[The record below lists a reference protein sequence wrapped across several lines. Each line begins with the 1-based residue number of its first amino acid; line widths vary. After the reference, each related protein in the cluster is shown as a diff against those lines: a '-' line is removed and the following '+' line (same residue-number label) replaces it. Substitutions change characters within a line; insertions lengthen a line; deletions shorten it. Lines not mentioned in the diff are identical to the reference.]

1 MYMGEH
7 TNVTEKLHDIQK
19 QGRTKGSLLDR
30 IITIPVTAFFVATDL
45 FTVHLY
51 TLSLFDELPEMAML
65 VAVSIAL
72 LLDVCPML
80 AGKLTGQLD
89 DMLPR
94 DQRATKHRISA
105 LLGTAVGAFAIFA
118 GFCIVSTLMTVAS
131 MGADE
136 APNLYMVGQ
145 FIRMLLPIA
154 TSVGS
159 YAIGFFSDHRSQ
171 LDSLKAQRLDLQD
184 LAADTDSAISHAE
197 FAAANFDPDLQDYRF
212 AQAKL
217 KSLSVSA
224 QQARLSARMKLA
236 EELGSV
242 EAANALLHRA
252 GLDDLLDEQHWQ
264 AMLLPPASAEAAPE
278 QPVLCLE
285 AEPAAEEVPATMA
298 S

>member
-19 QGRTKGSLLDR
+19 QGRTKGSLLNH
-30 IITIPVTAFFVATDL
+30 IAIPVTAFFVATDL
-45 FTVHLY
+45 MTVHLY
-51 TLSLFDELPEMAML
+51 TESLFDERPEMAML
-65 VAVSIAL
+65 VAASIAL
-72 LLDVCPML
+72 LLDACPML
-80 AGKLTGQLD
+80 AGKLKGQLD

-118 GFCIVSTLMTVAS
+118 GFSIVSTLMGV
-131 MGADE
+131 E
-136 APNLYMVGQ
+136 ALAKTEDTTLYMVGQ

-159 YAIGFFSDHRSQ
+159 YAVGYFSDHRSQ
-171 LDSLKAQRLDLQD
+171 LEDLKAQRLNLLDLD
-184 LAADTDSAISHAE
+184 ADIDSAIHHAQYATE
-197 FAAANFDPDLQDYRF
+197 HYDPDQQDYLF

-217 KSLSVSA
+217 KSLSIA
-224 QQARLSARMKLA
+224 ARQARLTARMKLA

-242 EAANALLHRA
+242 EAAEALLHSA

-264 AMLLPPASAEAAPE
+264 AMLLPPALAEAAPE
-278 QPVLCLE
+278 QPVLRLE
-285 AEPAAEEVPATMA
+285 AEPAAEEVPAAMA

>member
-19 QGRTKGSLLDR
+19 QGRTKGSLLDH
-30 IITIPVTAFFVATDL
+30 IAIPVTAFFVATDL
-45 FTVHLY
+45 MTVHLY
-51 TLSLFDELPEMAML
+51 TESLFDERPEMAML
-65 VAVSIAL
+65 VAASIAL
-72 LLDVCPML
+72 LLDACPML
-80 AGKLTGQLD
+80 AGKLKGQLD

-118 GFCIVSTLMTVAS
+118 GFCIVSTLMGV
-131 MGADE
+131 E
-136 APNLYMVGQ
+136 ALAKTEDTTLYMVGQ

-159 YAIGFFSDHRSQ
+159 YAVGYFSDHRSQ
-171 LDSLKAQRLDLQD
+171 LEDLKAQRLNLLDLD
-184 LAADTDSAISHAE
+184 ADIDSAIHHAQYATE
-197 FAAANFDPDLQDYRF
+197 HYDPDQQDYLF

-217 KSLSVSA
+217 KSLSIA
-224 QQARLSARMKLA
+224 ARQARLTARMKLA

-242 EAANALLHRA
+242 EAADALLHSTD
-252 GLDDLLDEQHWQ
+252 LDDLLDEQHWQ
-264 AMLLPPASAEAAPE
+264 AMLLPPALAEAAPE
-278 QPVLCLE
+278 QPVLRLE
-285 AEPAAEEVPATMA
+285 AEPAAEEVPAAMA

>member
-19 QGRTKGSLLDR
+19 QGRTKGSLLDH
-30 IITIPVTAFFVATDL
+30 IAIPVTAFFVATDL
-45 FTVHLY
+45 MTVHLY
-51 TLSLFDELPEMAML
+51 TESLFDERPEMAML
-65 VAVSIAL
+65 VAASIAL
-72 LLDVCPML
+72 LLDACPML
-80 AGKLTGQLD
+80 AGKLKGQLD

-94 DQRATKHRISA
+94 DQRATKRRISA

-118 GFCIVSTLMTVAS
+118 GFCIVSTLMGVETLAKTE
-131 MGADE
+131 DTT
-136 APNLYMVGQ
+136 LYMVGQ

-159 YAIGFFSDHRSQ
+159 YAVGYFSDHRSQ
-171 LDSLKAQRLDLQD
+171 LEDLKAQRLNLLDLD
-184 LAADTDSAISHAE
+184 ADIDGAIHHAQYATE
-197 FAAANFDPDLQDYRF
+197 HYDPDQQDYLF

-217 KSLSVSA
+217 KSLSIA
-224 QQARLSARMKLA
+224 ARQARLTARMKLA

-242 EAANALLHRA
+242 EAAEALLHSA

-264 AMLLPPASAEAAPE
+264 AMLLPPALAEAAPE
-278 QPVLCLE
+278 QPVLRLE
-285 AEPAAEEVPATMA
+285 AEPAAEEVPAAMA

>member
-7 TNVTEKLHDIQK
+7 TNATEKLHEIQNK
-19 QGRTKGSLLDR
+19 GRTKGSLLDH
-30 IITIPVTAFFVATDL
+30 IAIPVTAFFVATDL
-45 FTVHLY
+45 MTVHLY
-51 TLSLFDELPEMAML
+51 TESLFDERPEMAML
-65 VAVSIAL
+65 VAASIAL
-72 LLDVCPML
+72 LLDACPML
-80 AGKLTGQLD
+80 AGKLKGQLD

-118 GFCIVSTLMTVAS
+118 GFCIVSTLMGV
-131 MGADE
+131 E
-136 APNLYMVGQ
+136 ALAKTEDTTLYMVGQ

-159 YAIGFFSDHRSQ
+159 YAVGYFSDHRSQ
-171 LDSLKAQRLDLQD
+171 LEDLKAQRLNLLDLD
-184 LAADTDSAISHAE
+184 ADIDSAIHHAQYATE
-197 FAAANFDPDLQDYRF
+197 HYDPDQQDYLF

-217 KSLSVSA
+217 KSLSIA
-224 QQARLSARMKLA
+224 ARQARLTARMKLA

-242 EAANALLHRA
+242 EAAEALLHSA

-264 AMLLPPASAEAAPE
+264 AMLLPPALAEAAPE
-278 QPVLCLE
+278 QPVLRLE
-285 AEPAAEEVPATMA
+285 AEPAAEEVPAAMA

>member
-19 QGRTKGSLLDR
+19 QGRTKGSLLDH
-30 IITIPVTAFFVATDL
+30 IAIPVTAFFVATDL
-45 FTVHLY
+45 MTVHLY
-51 TLSLFDELPEMAML
+51 TESLFDERPEMAML
-65 VAVSIAL
+65 VAASIAL
-72 LLDVCPML
+72 LLDACPML
-80 AGKLTGQLD
+80 AGKLKGQLD

-94 DQRATKHRISA
+94 DQRATKRRISA

-118 GFCIVSTLMTVAS
+118 GFCIVSTLMSVEAL
-131 MGADE
+131 GATE
-136 APNLYMVGQ
+136 NPTLYMVGQ
-145 FIRMLLPIA
+145 YIRMLLPIA

-197 FAAANFDPDLQDYRF
+197 FAAANFNPDLQDYRF

-217 KSLSVSA
+217 KSLSIA
-224 QQARLSARMKLA
+224 ARQARLTARMKLA

-242 EAANALLHRA
+242 EAADALLHNA

-264 AMLLPPASAEAAPE
+264 AMLLPPALAEATPE
-278 QPVLCLE
+278 QPVLRLE
-285 AEPAAEEVPATMA
+285 AEPAAEEVPAAMA

>member
-19 QGRTKGSLLDR
+19 QGRTKGSLLDH
-30 IITIPVTAFFVATDL
+30 IAIPVTAFFVATDL
-45 FTVHLY
+45 MTVHLY
-51 TLSLFDELPEMAML
+51 TESLFDERPEMAML
-65 VAVSIAL
+65 VAASIAL
-72 LLDVCPML
+72 LLDACPML
-80 AGKLTGQLD
+80 AGKLKGQLD

-118 GFCIVSTLMTVAS
+118 GFCIVSTLMGV
-131 MGADE
+131 E
-136 APNLYMVGQ
+136 ALAKTEDTTLYMVGQ

-159 YAIGFFSDHRSQ
+159 YAVGYFSDHRSQ
-171 LDSLKAQRLDLQD
+171 LEDLKAQRLNLLDLD
-184 LAADTDSAISHAE
+184 ADIDSAIHHAQYATE
-197 FAAANFDPDLQDYRF
+197 HYDPDQQDYLF

-217 KSLSVSA
+217 KSLSIA
-224 QQARLSARMKLA
+224 ARQARLTARMKLA

-242 EAANALLHRA
+242 EAADALLHSA

-264 AMLLPPASAEAAPE
+264 AMLLPPALAEAAPE
-278 QPVLCLE
+278 QPVLRLE
-285 AEPAAEEVPATMA
+285 AEPAAEEVPAAMA

>member
-19 QGRTKGSLLDR
+19 QGRTKGSLLDH
-30 IITIPVTAFFVATDL
+30 IAIPVTAFFVATDL
-45 FTVHLY
+45 MTVHLY
-51 TLSLFDELPEMAML
+51 TESLFDERPEMAML
-65 VAVSIAL
+65 VAASIAM
-72 LLDVCPML
+72 V
-80 AGKLTGQLD
+80 AGKLKGQLD

-94 DQRATKHRISA
+94 DQRATKRRISA

-118 GFCIVSTLMTVAS
+118 GFCIVSTLISVEAL
-131 MGADE
+131 GATE
-136 APNLYMVGQ
+136 NPTLYMVGQ
-145 FIRMLLPIA
+145 YIRMLLPIA

-197 FAAANFDPDLQDYRF
+197 FAAANFNPDLQDYRF
-212 AQAKL
+212 ACAKL

-224 QQARLSARMKLA
+224 QQARLTARMKLA

-242 EAANALLHRA
+242 EAADALLHSA

-278 QPVLCLE
+278 QPVLRLE
-285 AEPAAEEVPATMA
+285 AEPAAEEVPAAMA